1 MASPLIFK
9 RDPVTD
15 PRVLAFLEEHLSDMR
30 RISPPESVHA
40 LDPEQLRAP
49 GMYLWTAWTAGQ
61 EPQALV
67 ATCALKTLDAGHLE
81 LKSMRVGAEQ
91 RGSGAAQQVLDH
103 VLAQARVMGAARIS
117 LETGT
122 EAFFAPARR
131 FYARN
136 GFAHCAPFG
145 SYQPD
150 PNSCFMRLE
159 LP

>member
-1 MASPLIFK
+1 MASPLIFEL
-9 RDPVTD
+9 DPVTD
-15 PRVLAFLEEHLSDMR
+15 ARVLAFLEAHLSDMR

-40 LDPEQLRAP
+40 LDPAQLRAP
-49 GMYLWTAWTAGQ
+49 GLQLWTGWTAAQ
-61 EPQALV
+61 EPKALV
-67 ATCALKTLDAGHLE
+67 ATCALKILDAGHLE
-81 LKSMRVGAEQ
+81 LKSMRVEAAQ

-103 VLAQARVMGAARIS
+103 VLAQARAMGARRIS

-136 GFAHCAPFG
+136 GFVDCAPFG

>member
-40 LDPEQLRAP
+40 LDSEQLRAP

-159 LP
+159 LS

>member
-15 PRVLAFLEEHLSDMR
+15 ARVLAFLEEHLSDMR

-49 GMYLWTAWTAGQ
+49 GMYLWTAWSAEQ
-61 EPQALV
+61 EPRALV
-67 ATCALKTLDAGHLE
+67 ATCALKTLDADHLE
-81 LKSMRVGAEQ
+81 LKSMRVDAAQ

-103 VLAQARVMGAARIS
+103 VLTQARALGARRIS

-136 GFAHCAPFG
+136 GFARCAPFG

>member
-15 PRVLAFLEEHLSDMR
+15 ARVLAFLEEHLSDMR

-49 GMYLWTAWTAGQ
+49 GMYLWTAWSAEQ

-67 ATCALKTLDAGHLE
+67 ATCALKTLDADHLE
-81 LKSMRVGAEQ
+81 LKSMRVNVAQ

-103 VLAQARVMGAARIS
+103 VLAQARAMGAKRIS

-136 GFAHCAPFG
+136 GFIDCAPFG

>member
-1 MASPLIFK
+1 MASPLIFEL
-9 RDPVTD
+9 DPVTD
-15 PRVLAFLEEHLSDMR
+15 ARVLAFLEAHLSDMR

-49 GMYLWTAWTAGQ
+49 GLQLWTGWTAAQ
-61 EPQALV
+61 EPKALV

-81 LKSMRVGAEQ
+81 LKSMRVEAAQ

-103 VLAQARVMGAARIS
+103 VLAQARAMGARRIS

-136 GFAHCAPFG
+136 GFVPCAPFG

>member
-15 PRVLAFLEEHLSDMR
+15 ARVLAFLEEHLSDMR

-49 GMYLWTAWTAGQ
+49 GMALWTAWSAEQ

-67 ATCALKTLDAGHLE
+67 ATCALKTLDADHLE
-81 LKSMRVGAEQ
+81 LKSMRVDAAH

-103 VLAQARVMGAARIS
+103 VLAQARAMGATRIS

-131 FYARN
+131 FYQRN
-136 GFAHCAPFG
+136 GFVDCVPFG
-145 SYQPD
+145 SYQVD

>member
-15 PRVLAFLEEHLSDMR
+15 ARVLAFLEEHLSDMR

-49 GMYLWTAWTAGQ
+49 GMALWTAWSAEQ

-67 ATCALKTLDAGHLE
+67 ATCALKTLDADHLE
-81 LKSMRVGAEQ
+81 LKSMRVDAAQ

-103 VLAQARVMGAARIS
+103 VLAQARAMGATRIS

-136 GFAHCAPFG
+136 GFVNCAPFG
-145 SYQPD
+145 SYQLD

>member
-9 RDPVTD
+9 LDPVTD
-15 PRVLAFLEEHLSDMR
+15 DRVLAFLEEHLEDMR
-30 RISPPESVHA
+30 RVSPPESVHA
-40 LDPEQLRAP
+40 LDPEQLRGP
-49 GMYLWTAWTAGQ
+49 GLHVWTGWTAAEAQ
-61 EPQALV
+61 PALV
-67 ATCALKTLDAGHLE
+67 ATCALKVLDAGHLE
-81 LKSMRVGAEQ
+81 LKSMRVAAAH

-103 VLAQARVMGAARIS
+103 VLAQARALGATRIS

-131 FYARN
+131 FYERN
-136 GFAHCAPFG
+136 GFVACAPFG
-145 SYQPD
+145 NYQPD

>member
-15 PRVLAFLEEHLSDMR
+15 DRVLAFLEEHLEDMR
-30 RISPPESVHA
+30 RVSPPESVHA

-49 GMYLWTAWTAGQ
+49 GLHVWTGWTAAEAQ
-61 EPQALV
+61 PMLV
-67 ATCALKTLDAGHLE
+67 ATCALKVLDAGHLE
-81 LKSMRVGAEQ
+81 LKSMRVGAEH

-103 VLAQARVMGAARIS
+103 VLAQARAMGAKRIS

-136 GFAHCAPFG
+136 GFVDCAAFG